1 MVRLIFKRT
10 WQDNISGDRSES
22 FETVDMDIPVIEEK
36 LSAGGFGESGFDRT
50 DLIGVE
56 ILTHNAKLTG

>member
-10 WQDNISGDRSES
+10 WQDNISGSRSES
-22 FETVDMDIPVIEEK
+22 FETVDMDIPVIEEI

-56 ILTHNAKLTG
+56 ILTHNV